1 MPFNNNSNKKNNHA
15 QFKLDLTK
23 VNNYNSKSQNPNQNH
38 QNGKND
44 EEIMGFHQEFMAK
57 LNEFSESW
65 RDAALHERKIP

>member
-1 MPFNNNSNKKNNHA
+1 MLGSNSNKKNNHC

-23 VNNYNSKSQNPNQNH
+23 VNNYNNKNQNPNQN
-38 QNGKND
+38 D
-44 EEIMGFHQEFMAK
+44 EIVGFHQEFMAK